1 MKSLV
6 KSLKKFFKSFW
17 NSFDKKIITPIS
29 KVILKFTDNNDN
41 SGKTFENWLSKR
53 NTLLFISLFLAIIT
67 FIVID
72 TQIVTFSKNSAEVL
86 RSLPVTAIY
95 NEEAY
100 VAEGLPST
108 VDITLIG
115 SKTDLFIAKQMA
127 SYDVTVDLTGLKPGQ
142 HKVSIK
148 YNQSLTN
155 LEYMVNPSSI
165 NVTIYNKVSKTKNLS
180 VDILNQD
187 KLDSKLVI
195 QSTNINSDKVIVKG
209 AEHQLDQVASVKAL
223 FDVNNLVS
231 QEVGTQTVKDV
242 PLKAYDKDGN
252 VVNVEIVPSKV
263 DVEVNIVSPS
273 KELPIKVIPNG
284 SVAFGKAISSLE
296 TNVSKV
302 TVYGSKEV
310 LDSLNYIPLQ
320 IDVSGLKED
329 KEYKVDLSKPVGIT
343 YMSLNSVT
351 VNIKLGAV
359 SERDIENVKVV
370 SRNLGDGL
378 SVSASSVD
386 AASVTV
392 NLKGVTGV
400 IDNIAAEDIIAYIN
414 LEGLGVG
421 EHEVEVVVEGDD
433 QRVEY
438 MSKTKKVTINISK
451 K

>member
-1 MKSLV
+1 MKSLI
-6 KSLKKFFKSFW
+6 KSISKFFKSIW
-17 NSFDKKIITPIS
+17 KSFDKKIITPLT
-29 KVILKFTDNNDN
+29 KVVLKFTNNNEN
-41 SGKTFENWLSKR
+41 SGKIFENWLSKR
-53 NTLLFISLFLAIIT
+53 NTLLFISLFLALTT

-142 HKVSIK
+142 HKVNIK

-195 QSTNINSDKVIVKG
+195 ESTNINSDKVIVKG
-209 AEHQLDQVASVKAL
+209 AEHQLEQVASVKAL
-223 FDVNNLVS
+223 FDINNLVS
-231 QEVGTQTVKDV
+231 QEVGTQIVKDV
-242 PLKAYDKDGN
+242 PLKAYDKNGN

-296 TNVSKV
+296 TNVNKV
-302 TVYGSKEV
+302 VVYGSKDV

-320 IDVSGLKED
+320 IDVSGLKD
-329 KEYKVDLSKPVGIT
+329 NKEYKVDLSKPVGIT
-343 YMSLNSVT
+343 YMSVNSVN
-351 VNIKLGAV
+351 VDIKLGV
-359 SERDIENVKVV
+359 VTERDIPNIKVV
-370 SRNLGDGL
+370 SRNLGEGL
-378 SVSASSVD
+378 NVSASNAE
-386 AASVTV
+386 AANVIV
-392 NLKGVTGV
+392 NLKGVEGV
-400 IDNIAAEDIIAYIN
+400 IENITSDDIVAYIN

-421 EHEVEVVVEGDD
+421 THEVEVIVEGND
-433 QRVEY
+433 QRVQY
-438 MSKTKKVTINISK
+438 LAKTKKVTINISK

>member
-6 KSLKKFFKSFW
+6 KSIKKFFKSIW
-17 NSFDKKIITPIS
+17 KSFDKRIITPLTKI
-29 KVILKFTDNNDN
+29 VLKFTDNNEN
-41 SGKTFENWLSKR
+41 SGKLFENWLSKR
-53 NTLLFISLFLAIIT
+53 NTLLFISLFLALTT

-142 HKVSIK
+142 HKVNIK

-180 VDILNQD
+180 VDVLNQD

-195 QSTNINSDKVIVKG
+195 ESTNINSDKVIVKG
-209 AEHQLDQVASVKAL
+209 AEHQLEQVAAVKAL
-223 FDVNNLVS
+223 FDVNNLVT
-231 QEVGTQTVKDV
+231 QEVGIQTVKDV
-242 PLKAYDKDGN
+242 PLKAYDKNGN
-252 VVNVEIVPSKV
+252 VVDVEIVPSKV

-284 SVAFGKAISSLE
+284 TVAFGKAISSLE
-296 TNVSKV
+296 TNINKV
-302 TVYGSKEV
+302 TVYGSKDI

-320 IDVSGLKED
+320 IDVSGLKND

-343 YMSLNSVT
+343 YMSINSVN
-351 VNIKLGAV
+351 VDIKLGTV
-359 SERDIENVKVV
+359 TERDISNIKVV
-370 SRNLGDGL
+370 SRNLGEGF
-378 SVSASSVD
+378 SVSASNVD
-386 AASVTV
+386 AANVVV
-392 NLKGVTGV
+392 NLKGVASV
-400 IDNIAAEDIIAYIN
+400 IENITSDDIVAYIN

-421 EHEVEVVVEGDD
+421 THEVEVFVEGND
-433 QRVEY
+433 QRVQY
-438 MSKTKKVTINISK
+438 LSKTKKVTINISK

>member
-1 MKSLV
+1 M
-6 KSLKKFFKSFW
+6 
-17 NSFDKKIITPIS
+17 
-29 KVILKFTDNNDN
+29 
-41 SGKTFENWLSKR
+41 
-53 NTLLFISLFLAIIT
+53 FLALTT

-142 HKVSIK
+142 HKVNIK

-195 QSTNINSDKVIVKG
+195 ESTNINSDKVIVKG
-209 AEHQLDQVASVKAL
+209 AEHQLEQVASVKAL

-242 PLKAYDKDGN
+242 PLKAYDKNGN

-284 SVAFGKAISSLE
+284 TVAFGKAISSLE

-302 TVYGSKEV
+302 TVYGSKDV

-320 IDVSGLKED
+320 IDVSGLKDD

-343 YMSLNSVT
+343 YMSVNSVD
-351 VNIKLGAV
+351 VDIKLGTV
-359 SERDIENVKVV
+359 TERDISNIKVV
-370 SRNLGDGL
+370 SRNLGEGL
-378 SVSASSVD
+378 SVSASNVD
-386 AASVTV
+386 AANVVV
-392 NLKGVTGV
+392 NLKGVAGV
-400 IDNIAAEDIIAYIN
+400 IDNITSDDIVAYIN
-414 LEGLGVG
+414 LEGLGIG
-421 EHEVEVVVEGDD
+421 THEVEVVVEGND
-433 QRVEY
+433 QRVQY
-438 MSKTKKVTINISK
+438 LSKTKKVTINISK